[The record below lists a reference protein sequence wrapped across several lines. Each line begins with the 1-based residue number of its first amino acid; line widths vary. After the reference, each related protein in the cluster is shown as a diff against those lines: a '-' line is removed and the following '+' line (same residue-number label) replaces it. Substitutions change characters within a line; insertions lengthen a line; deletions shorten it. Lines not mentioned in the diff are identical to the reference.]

1 MWEEETCAGNGIVQ
15 SCSGCRGR
23 DGLGLSLAFA
33 HCLWEDA
40 QLELGPTVWA
50 DRTFLQRG
58 EPEALSFCPAQG
70 PGGL

>member
-1 MWEEETCAGNGIVQ
+1 MQGMA
-15 SCSGCRGR
+15 SCSPAWGVGAVMGSASLC
-23 DGLGLSLAFA
+23 LAFA